1 MHTLIYHLS
10 RNSDEAF
17 DVGQFKGLTG
27 NNILAYSRTLKPEFY
42 LYVTLVN
49 FNAEEAS
56 YDFSG
61 QFGNYE
67 TGIVYFCTKGTN
79 GTYPPRYV

>member
-10 RNSDEAF
+10 RNYDEAF

-27 NNILAYSRTLKPEFY
+27 NNILAYSRTFNPEFY
-42 LYVTLVN
+42 PTYVTLVN
-49 FNAEEAS
+49 FNEEEAS

-61 QFGNYE
+61 QFGNSVQ
-67 TGIVYFCTKGTN
+67 TGIVFVSTKGTYQQ
-79 GTYPPRYV
+79 GYV

>member
-27 NNILAYSRTLKPEFY
+27 NNILAYSRTVNPEFY
-42 LYVTLVN
+42 LYITLVN

-56 YDFSG
+56 YDFSETLG
-61 QFGNYE
+61 TKYQ
-67 TGIVYFCTKGTN
+67 TGIAFISTY
-79 GTYPPRYV
+79 GTYQQG